1 MRSARQVRLVAPSSS
16 RPLRFI
22 NFLISHAGR
31 EWVPGVFSSA
41 RSFAACVARFTYGV
55 RQLAQSGLQNQ
66 IRPEHHR
73 DAVPVFFS
81 DECRSFVRGTQ
92 REGAWLLD
100 HEIARLPL
108 RNLVQFLGCSII
120 QQVNRLAS
128 DRARC
133 EAAAVHH
140 FQIPG
145 RFRTQRVSYAR
156 LSWCE
161 STSRNHCRGARWDG
175 TGLISRLPSGFD
187 SRPCDHFHL
196 AREKREISRNSFVPF
211 REFRG
216 PKLRR

>member
-1 MRSARQVRLVAPSSS
+1 MRGAEVRSARQVRLVAPSSS

-92 REGAWLLD
+92 REGAWLLES
-100 HEIARLPL
+100 H
-108 RNLVQFLGCSII
+108 
-120 QQVNRLAS
+120 AS
-128 DRARC
+128 LC
-133 EAAAVHH
+133 GTS
-140 FQIPG
+140 FILQG
-145 RFRTQRVSYAR
+145 RQEERQRPHKP
-156 LSWCE
+156 
-161 STSRNHCRGARWDG
+161 STR
-175 TGLISRLPSGFD
+175 GFD
-187 SRPCDHFHL
+187 PRPCDQFSFGPRK
-196 AREKREISRNSFVPF
+196 ARNSFVLF
-211 REFRG
+211 RVFRG